1 MYRNLRESIHDRYL
15 IIFALILLML
25 SVHVFALP
33 IHPLIFVVW
42 PLSFWLISEIYIR
55 SGWRRFLL
63 YLFLLTSQVIMNQ
76 LLVKESPDGIFFNLV
91 STQNVPVL
99 SYLPITIAGFL
110 FLYDV
115 LRSSST
121 SFQDITVYIGFSSTI
136 PWLSPAIVEACILVR
151 WYLQGELWA
160 MTAGK
165 GLGGA
170 GLNDILFH
178 YGWMNFIYSSF
189 LFTAGMTVI
198 YLYRGLQR
206 RRVEREL
213 ERIVKVEDRLWHIEA
228 WDKPSSLLSREEKAA
243 FSVKYEHLSGEQQN
257 EKLRKEVLPAKGIF
271 LIDPRKEA

>member
-1 MYRNLRESIHDRYL
+1 
-15 IIFALILLML
+15 
-25 SVHVFALP
+25 
-33 IHPLIFVVW
+33 
-42 PLSFWLISEIYIR
+42 
-55 SGWRRFLL
+55 
-63 YLFLLTSQVIMNQ
+63 
-76 LLVKESPDGIFFNLV
+76 
-91 STQNVPVL
+91 
-99 SYLPITIAGFL
+99 
-110 FLYDV
+110 
-115 LRSSST
+115 
-121 SFQDITVYIGFSSTI
+121 
-136 PWLSPAIVEACILVR
+136 
-151 WYLQGELWA
+151 

-213 ERIVKVEDRLWHIEA
+213 ERIVKEEDRFWHIEA

-257 EKLRKEVLPAKGIF
+257 EKLRKEILPAKGIF